1 MLYLYKIQTLVGTF
15 ETFFRFYIQEI
26 VNMTWLQANISHII
40 SLFSMIRVTDVID
53 IICLSL
59 VIYGIYQ
66 FIKERRA
73 GKLAIGVVLLFVFL
87 IVCQLLSLKAMQ
99 FILSNLFQV
108 GVILLVVIFQPELR
122 AVLEKMGDNSMKGI
136 KSIGESKNTT
146 QTLSMIDEVCN
157 AVFDLAKTKTGAI
170 IVFERNT
177 KLGDLILTGT
187 VINAQV
193 STFLIRNIFFNKA
206 PLHDGAVIIRDNRL
220 YSAGCLLPL
229 SVNPDIIKDLGTR
242 HRAAIGVSE
251 NSDCVAV
258 VVSEETGIVSIAHE
272 GRIYRN
278 FTRASMKMKL
288 EEYLTKNSDQKKK
301 INSKIRIRPKD

>member
-1 MLYLYKIQTLVGTF
+1 MA
-15 ETFFRFYIQEI
+15 
-26 VNMTWLQANISHII
+26 WLQENISHIF
-40 SLFSMIRVTDVID
+40 SLFAMIRVFDILD
-53 IICLSL
+53 IICLTI
-59 VIYGIYQ
+59 VIYSVYQ

-73 GKLAIGVVLLFVFL
+73 GKLALGVIILFLFL

-99 FILSNLFQV
+99 FLLSNLFQV
-108 GVILLVVIFQPELR
+108 GIILIVIVFQPELR
-122 AVLEKMGDNSMKGI
+122 AALEKMGDNSIRGI

-146 QTLSMIDEVCN
+146 QTISMIDEISN

-272 GRIYRN
+272 GHIYRN
-278 FTRASMKMKL
+278 FTRASMKKKL
-288 EEYLTKNSDQKKK
+288 EEYLTKPSEQKKK
-301 INSKIRIRPKD
+301 KIPKISIKPREWGDQ

>member
-1 MLYLYKIQTLVGTF
+1 MALL
-15 ETFFRFYIQEI
+15 QE
-26 VNMTWLQANISHII
+26 NISHIF
-40 SLFSMIRVTDVID
+40 SLFAMIRVFDILD
-53 IICLSL
+53 IICLTI
-59 VIYGIYQ
+59 VIYSVYQ

-73 GKLAIGVVLLFVFL
+73 GKLALGVIILFLFL

-99 FILSNLFQV
+99 FLLSNLFQV
-108 GVILLVVIFQPELR
+108 GIILIVIVFQPELR
-122 AVLEKMGDNSMKGI
+122 AALEKMGDNSIRGI

-146 QTLSMIDEVCN
+146 QTISMIDEISN

-272 GRIYRN
+272 GHIYRN
-278 FTRASMKMKL
+278 FTRASMKKKL
-288 EEYLTKNSDQKKK
+288 EEYLTKPSEQKKK
-301 INSKIRIRPKD
+301 KGPKISIKPREWGDQ

>member
-1 MLYLYKIQTLVGTF
+1 MDVIREGFIHYL
-15 ETFFRFYIQEI
+15 
-26 VNMTWLQANISHII
+26 
-40 SLFSMIRVTDVID
+40 SLFKMIRFFDVLD
-53 IICLSL
+53 IICLTL
-59 VIYGIYQ
+59 VLFVVYR
-66 FIKERRA
+66 FVKERRA
-73 GKLAIGVVLLFVFL
+73 GKLVLGVAFLTIFL
-87 IVCQLLSLKAMQ
+87 IICNLLSLNAMK
-99 FILSNLFQV
+99 FILSSLFEV
-108 GVILLVVIFQPELR
+108 GIVLLVVIFQPELR
-122 AVLEKMGDNSMKGI
+122 AALEKMGDNSIKGV
-136 KSIGESKNTT
+136 KSIGERKNTT
-146 QTLSMIDEVCN
+146 QTVAMIDEISN
-157 AVFDLAKTKTGAI
+157 AIFDLAKSKTGAI

-193 STFLIRNIFFNKA
+193 STFLIKNIFFNKA
-206 PLHDGAVIIRDNRL
+206 PLHDGAVIVRDNRI

-278 FTRASMKMKL
+278 FTRATMKKRL
-288 EEYLTKNSDQKKK
+288 EEFLINNTSEQKKK
-301 INSKIRIRPKD
+301 NSSKVRIKPKN